1 MIALLLSLAFVLFLL
16 SLPFPT
22 AKTSATLRR
31 AGALLVLLA
40 LSPFIVLV
48 LYRSLAECAAVNA
61 GSFATV
67 AAIGLLS
74 VCSYVALKGLRF
86 LTRPPGAPRRRS
98 VSGKRL
104 VVEEV
109 VEAPR
114 PSSWEEFPP

>member
-1 MIALLLSLAFVLFLL
+1 VTALLLSLAFVLFLL
-16 SLPFPT
+16 SLPFPK
-22 AKTSATLRR
+22 AKASSALRR
-31 AGALLVLLA
+31 AGGLLVLLA
-40 LSPFIVLV
+40 LSPFVVLA
-48 LYRSLAECAAVNA
+48 LYRSLAECAAANA

-74 VCSYVALKGLRF
+74 VCSYVGLKARRS

-109 VEAPR
+109 VETPR
-114 PSSWEEFPP
+114 PSSWEEFPS